1 MPIEAFLRLKLGFR
15 PRVNPCQFVPRG
27 SEITLPEPVDP
38 GKLNTSGPNLEKRG
52 QSLKVCFLG
61 LFIAFAGSVL
71 GESLAPPEA
80 IVENYCAAT
89 RDQELSIQNASMD
102 VDIDASLP
110 KLKKHGRLHA
120 LRHISTLGRIT
131 YEHLF
136 FEGDGTVKNQVIAR
150 YLTAE
155 IEAQKNQA
163 PSLAVTPANYKFKY
177 KGRTELEGR
186 DAYVFQVTPRKKLVG
201 LFKGEISI
209 DAATYLRVQETGY
222 LVKNPSIFLK
232 RVQFTRRYEIRDGIS
247 VPLQVQ
253 SVVDTRLVGKAELTI
268 DFSNFTVEAPQHA
281 GQAVGG
287 GQ

>member
-1 MPIEAFLRLKLGFR
+1 MKVRCFIFL
-15 PRVNPCQFVPRG
+15 
-27 SEITLPEPVDP
+27 
-38 GKLNTSGPNLEKRG
+38 
-52 QSLKVCFLG
+52 
-61 LFIAFAGSVL
+61 IAFGGWLLAESV
-71 GESLAPPEA
+71 AAIPEV
-80 IVENYCAAT
+80 IVENYCLAT

-102 VDIDASLP
+102 VEIDASLP

-120 LRHISTLGRIT
+120 LRHISALGRIT
-131 YEHLF
+131 YERLF

-155 IEAQKNQA
+155 VEAQKDQA

-177 KGRTELEGR
+177 KGQSELQGR
-186 DAYVFQVTPRKKLVG
+186 NAYVFQVTPKKRQVG
-201 LFKGEISI
+201 LFKGEVWI

-232 RVQFTRRYEIRDGIS
+232 KVAFVRRYEIRDGIS

-268 DFSNFTVEAPQHA
+268 DFSNFSVDAPQTA
-281 GQAVGG
+281 DSAVGD